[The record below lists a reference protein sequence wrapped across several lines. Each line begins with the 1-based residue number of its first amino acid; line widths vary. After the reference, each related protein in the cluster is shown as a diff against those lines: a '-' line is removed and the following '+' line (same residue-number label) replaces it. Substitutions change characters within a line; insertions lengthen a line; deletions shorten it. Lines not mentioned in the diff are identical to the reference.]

1 MIKSAI
7 ESMMFVWGDPL
18 DAGIAANAMN
28 IEKSEAVECFR
39 ELINEYD
46 EQERGIRVREVNG
59 KYQYITYDGNYDYIR
74 SIVTPTKERRLTQAA
89 LEALAII
96 AYKQPVTKSEIDS
109 VRGIRSERVI
119 DGLIGK
125 GLVEERGRSNAVG
138 RPILYGTTDLFLTN
152 FDLTTI
158 KELPQ
163 IEDIEESIQYV
174 PPMTAM
180 DSRQTRIDFEKLERE
195 EEAPRADIAPPHH
208 DGTDAPS
215 ADVPPDESTAD
226 VPPDESPA
234 SAAPDEPP
242 ADAPERN
249 DE

>member
-1 MIKSAI
+1 MTTRKMIKSAI

-39 ELINEYD
+39 ELMSEYD

-59 KYQYITYDGNYDYIR
+59 KYQYVTYDGNFDYIR

-180 DSRQTRIDFEKLERE
+180 DSRQTSIDFEKLERDDG
-195 EEAPRADIAPPHH
+195 APNPDAAPPHH
-208 DGTDAPS
+208 DDAKEPS
-215 ADVPPDESTAD
+215 PL
-226 VPPDESPA
+226 
-234 SAAPDEPP
+234 
-242 ADAPERN
+242 APENNN
-249 DE
+249 D

>member
-1 MIKSAI
+1 MTTRNMIKSAL

-28 IEKSEAVECFR
+28 IEKPEALECFR
-39 ELINEYD
+39 ELMREYD
-46 EQERGIRVREVNG
+46 EQERGVRVREVNG
-59 KYQYITYDGNYDYIR
+59 KYQYVTYDGNYDYIR
-74 SIVTPTKERRLTQAA
+74 SIVAPAKERRLTQAA

-109 VRGIRSERVI
+109 IRGIRSERVI
-119 DGLIGK
+119 DGLIAK

-195 EEAPRADIAPPHH
+195 EDEPRSDVATPHH
-208 DGTDAPS
+208 DGAAEPFS
-215 ADVPPDESTAD
+215 VVPPDEPSAD
-226 VPPDESPA
+226 A
-234 SAAPDEPP
+234 SRP
-242 ADAPERN
+242 DAPER
-249 DE
+249 DDD